1 MAINH
6 ASSCVEIFQKKKK
19 TLFNVIIYPK
29 TIQGVFMANE
39 SIKGEAC
46 QLKGILATEFDSY
59 YQIPDYQR
67 PYQWTEENCEK
78 LLDDLFSSYEY
89 YKGSGYFCGSLVLIV
104 INTDS
109 ETNAE
114 TYDIVDGQQ
123 RLSTFILLAKVLADL
138 YNDCLDPEYLEYLQE
153 SWKDRYT
160 ERKRLSFNTIGS
172 NAEDD
177 FAYALEHFNDSQAS
191 KNKNNKNNY
200 LKNAVCL
207 KDYLR
212 EKEIENINKFI
223 EWLYSNVVFITIT
236 CPDAD
241 KALRIFNVLNAR
253 GLALNAT
260 DIFKGEL
267 LKKLTEEKEQEELAT
282 RWEDLYQKCLDNGFT
297 MEILFSQYL
306 VYLEPKTSREKM
318 EKRLV
323 TWFKNLNK
331 TPLEYLDGVED
342 FYNAYVEV
350 LEMPDRYAH
359 LLSYKEDN
367 YWRVIL
373 CASLLHRYNESEIGA
388 LKELLV
394 KFYYQNWVA
403 EQTKTTRSQTCCN
416 IINALKEKKS
426 VENIA
431 SIVKKY
437 FNDKNITQRFK
448 ENLQDSNLYTKF
460 YLINGKSGKKNSWL
474 KPILILANYF
484 MSDNANPTYIKMD
497 DDLHVERILPQNP
510 DPSSQWVKDFS
521 EEERELYT
529 HSLANLTLLG
539 GKKNTKALSQVL
551 NQDFKEKKEIY
562 MGNAVK
568 LGKDKRGREKT
579 FKVMTCYKMTI
590 DIAQY
595 TEWTP
600 KSLEKRKEELIQ
612 KIESVLTLQGSAP
625 RK

>member
-1 MAINH
+1 
-6 ASSCVEIFQKKKK
+6 
-19 TLFNVIIYPK
+19 
-29 TIQGVFMANE
+29 MANE
-39 SIKGEAC
+39 VKGIDC
-46 QLKGILATEFDSY
+46 PLKDILATALVSY

-78 LLDDLFSSYEY
+78 LLDDLFEDYEEDRE
-89 YKGSGYFCGSLVLIV
+89 SDYFCGSLVLVKSDPNSKTEI
-104 INTDS
+104 
-109 ETNAE
+109 
-114 TYDIVDGQQ
+114 YDIVDGQQ

-138 YNDCLDPEYLEYLQE
+138 YNGLDPEYLEYLQA

-172 NAEDD
+172 NAEYD
-177 FAYALEHFNDSQAS
+177 FQDALEHFNDSQAS
-191 KNKNNKNNY
+191 KNKIIENNY
-200 LKNAVCL
+200 LKNAICL
-207 KDYLR
+207 KNYL
-212 EKEIENINKFI
+212 EKKEIKNINNFI
-223 EWLYSNVVFITIT
+223 DWLYCNVVFITIT

-267 LKKLTEEKEQEELAT
+267 LKELAKEEDQKKLVS
-282 RWEDLYQKCLDNGFT
+282 RWNALSQKCSDNDLT
-297 MEILFSQYL
+297 METLFSWYL
-306 VYLEPKTSREKM
+306 TYLNPVTSRGKM

-331 TPLEYLDGVED
+331 TPLEYLKGVED
-342 FYNAYVEV
+342 FYNAYG
-350 LEMPDRYAH
+350 EMLGMQDRHAY
-359 LLSYKEDN
+359 LLSYKDDD
-367 YWRVIL
+367 YLHVIL
-373 CASLLHRYNESEIGA
+373 CASILHHYSDQDIKA

-394 KFYYQNWVA
+394 KFYYQDWVA
-403 EQTKTTRSQTCCN
+403 GQTRSTRSQTCCN

-426 VENIA
+426 IENIA

-437 FNDKNITQRFK
+437 FNDKNITQDFK
-448 ENLQDSNLYTKF
+448 RNLQDSNLYTKF
-460 YLINGKSGKKNSWL
+460 YFTGKSGKKNSWL
-474 KPILILANYF
+474 KPILTLANYF
-484 MSDNANPTYIKMD
+484 MSDNANPAYIKMD

-539 GKKNTKALSQVL
+539 GKKNTKALSQTL

-562 MGNAVK
+562 MGKPVALDNK
-568 LGKDKRGREKT
+568 KT

-590 DIAQY
+590 DVAQY

-600 KSLEKRKEELIQ
+600 KSLEKRKEELI
-612 KIESVLTLQGSAP
+612 KIIESVLEL
-625 RK
+625 

>member
-1 MAINH
+1 MAKIDGNDLNLRD
-6 ASSCVEIFQKKKK
+6 I
-19 TLFNVIIYPK
+19 
-29 TIQGVFMANE
+29 
-39 SIKGEAC
+39 
-46 QLKGILATEFDSY
+46 LKDELY
-59 YQIPDYQR
+59 YQIPIYQR

-89 YKGSGYFCGSLVLIV
+89 YKESGYFCGSLVLIV
-104 INTDS
+104 NNTDS

-123 RLSTFILLAKVLADL
+123 RLSTFILLAKVLATLYDKDL
-138 YNDCLDPEYLEYLQE
+138 NPTSRELLEKSLGDIDGE
-153 SWKDRYT
+153 K
-160 ERKRLSFNTIGS
+160 RKRLTFNTIGL
-172 NAEDD
+172 NAKDD
-177 FAYALEHFNDSQAS
+177 FVYALEHFNDSQAS

-200 LKNAVCL
+200 LKNAICL
-207 KDYLR
+207 KNYL
-212 EKEIENINKFI
+212 EKKEIENINDFI
-223 EWLYSNVVFITIT
+223 EWLYFKVVFIKTT
-236 CPDAD
+236 CPNVSM
-241 KALRIFNVLNAR
+241 ALRIFSVLNAR

-282 RWEDLYQKCLDNGFT
+282 RWENLYQKCLDNGFD
-297 MEILFSQYL
+297 METLFSQYL
-306 VYLEPKTSREKM
+306 VYLDPVTSGKKM
-318 EKRLV
+318 NKRLN
-323 TWFKNLNK
+323 TQFGKLQK
-331 TPLEYLDGVED
+331 SSLEYLDGVED

-350 LEMPDRYAH
+350 LEMQDRHAH

-367 YWRVIL
+367 YWRAI
-373 CASLLHRYNESEIGA
+373 LLHCYSQSEIET

-394 KFYYQNWVA
+394 KFYYQDWVA
-403 EQTKTTRSQTCCN
+403 GQTKTTRSQTCCN

-437 FNDKNITQRFK
+437 FKDKNITQRFK

-460 YLINGKSGKKNSWL
+460 YFDGKSAKKNSWL
-474 KPILILANYF
+474 KPILILVEYF
-484 MSDNANPTYIKMD
+484 MSDNANPAYIKMD

-521 EEERELYT
+521 EEERGLYT

-562 MGNAVK
+562 MGKTIALDNK
-568 LGKDKRGREKT
+568 KT

-590 DIAQY
+590 DVAQY

-612 KIESVLTLQGSAP
+612 KIESVLTL
-625 RK
+625 